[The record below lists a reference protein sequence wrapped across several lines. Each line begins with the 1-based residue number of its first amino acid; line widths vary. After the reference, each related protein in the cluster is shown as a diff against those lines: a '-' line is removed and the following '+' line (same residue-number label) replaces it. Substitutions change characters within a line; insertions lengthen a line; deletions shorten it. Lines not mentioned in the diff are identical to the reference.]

1 MAMMTTGR
9 VLLVCALCVLWCGAV
24 FGRAMDDYC
33 SEGGGSGLM
42 HTSNGGDDGVSLKA
56 NCGLLSTRMALI
68 NAVEAADEG
77 GLSGDAGSSQD
88 NSKESLQ
95 DKTLSDNAEGDAA
108 LVSGGGVVAD
118 PPPPPPP
125 AAPLQ
130 KPGGRNTGEK
140 GKQEELDKKGNEAD
154 DKSRSEPGPQKP
166 KTEQSSSSASGGP
179 GTQSDVE
186 PALEDTSESNES
198 PDDALKQEDAG
209 ETEVTKLSDG
219 EPEKGKSNMAL
230 TETND
235 SQAKQKE
242 IQLPTP
248 LTLPTTQ
255 VDEHSSPGD
264 TVTTQQL
271 QKTQSEMD
279 PKNNSQKKSVITI
292 TADQHNEPS
301 ADHAGSRPPSPTANG
316 DAANNEADKTTEDG
330 TPNNDP
336 AADGAETREEKQ
348 NENMNA
354 NPKETPVEATVIK
367 NPTKTT
373 TDSDS
378 DGSTA
383 VSHTTSPLLLLLVV
397 ACAAAAVVVAA

>member
-1 MAMMTTGR
+1 MAMMMTGR

-24 FGRAMDDYC
+24 FGRAMNDYC
-33 SEGGGSGLM
+33 SEGGGNGLM
-42 HTSNGGDDGVSLKA
+42 HKSNGGNGGVSLKA
-56 NCGLLSTRMALI
+56 DCGLLSTRMALI

-77 GLSGDAGSSQD
+77 GLSGDAGSSQK
-88 NSKESLQ
+88 SKESLQ
-95 DKTLSDNAEGDAA
+95 DKTLSDDTEGDAA
-108 LVSGGGVVAD
+108 LVSGGVVAD
-118 PPPPPPP
+118 PPPPPA

-130 KPGGRNTGEK
+130 NPGGRNTGEE
-140 GKQEELDKKGNEAD
+140 GKQEELGTKGNEAD

-166 KTEQSSSSASGGP
+166 KTEQSTSSASGGP

-186 PALEDTSESNES
+186 LALEDTSESNES
-198 PDDALKQEDAG
+198 SNDAPKQEDAG
-209 ETEVTKLSDG
+209 ETELTKLSDE

-248 LTLPTTQ
+248 TTLPTTR

-264 TVTTQQL
+264 TVTKQQL
-271 QKTQSEMD
+271 QKPQSEME
-279 PKNNSQKKSVITI
+279 PNNNSQTKSVVTI

-316 DAANNEADKTTEDG
+316 DAANHEADKTTEDG
-330 TPNNDP
+330 IPNNDP
-336 AADGAETREEKQ
+336 AADGAVTREEKQ
-348 NENMNA
+348 NENKEV
-354 NPKETPVEATVIK
+354 NPKETPAESTVIK
-367 NPTKTT
+367 TT
-373 TDSDS
+373 TATTGDS

-383 VSHTTSPLLLLLVV
+383 VSHTTSPLLLLLFF
-397 ACAAAAVVVAA
+397 ACAAAAAVVTA